1 MLYTCL
7 DIDTYS
13 NKIIS
18 CKPKVDITMYFRN
31 GWILCKLQFVLT
43 AKKKEKRII
52 NMPISKGFEFDNIT
66 VNNGLDL

>member
-18 CKPKVDITMYFRN
+18 WAHAKLKVDITTYFRN
-31 GWILCKLQFVLT
+31 GWILCKLQFILT

-52 NMPISKGFEFDNIT
+52 NMPLSKGFEFDNIT
-66 VNNGLDL
+66 VK